1 MTSDPATTS
10 RVRTLA
16 SAATIAILFALQ
28 IASMARYLDR
38 ALDHDEAQYLHDG
51 WLMHEGRQ
59 LYRDFEEN
67 HSPLLFALFSTMVP
81 HDVTPE
87 FPRLDVIAYAERA
100 RVVIGLCGLLAV
112 AFLALVAWR
121 LTNEPLAAAIVA
133 LLIFSAGWT
142 WRMGVACAR
151 NDPPSLL
158 LFWAGA
164 FLLLDRKRHA
174 LLDGLG
180 IGCVAVGALWNPKWP
195 LASLVLGILFIV
207 RQRRRL
213 HIALIPPV
221 AMIAAT
227 LGIIASVAT
236 LRDYVLFTFRFNV
249 ALGEWFAHSPFVSA
263 YWFEG
268 ETFRYCGLPFHGW
281 IVACVLIA
289 TVPFLRA
296 RLKPYWLPFALLA
309 ATAVELR
316 FLMSWP
322 NLWPQYYL
330 LWSFS
335 AALVFAVIASTL
347 LRRNDVAM
355 VTMLTIVIIGAL
367 RIPQPDATLAQNATP
382 SWARLSF
389 LQQHLAPADTVWL
402 DALAHPVAAHDAT
415 WYWFGFGDI
424 VPFSLQYRALPRFTE
439 SELPICRAE
448 RGLDRSLRFVSF
460 PPSSLPQSQQCF
472 ARMLASKRVVRT
484 PMTNVYYVR
493 R

>member
-1 MTSDPATTS
+1 SSPSMTSDPATTS

-180 IGCVAVGALWNPKWP
+180 IGCVAVG
-195 LASLVLGILFIV
+195 
-207 RQRRRL
+207 
-213 HIALIPPV
+213 
-221 AMIAAT
+221 
-227 LGIIASVAT
+227 
-236 LRDYVLFTFRFNV
+236 
-249 ALGEWFAHSPFVSA
+249 
-263 YWFEG
+263 
-268 ETFRYCGLPFHGW
+268 
-281 IVACVLIA
+281 
-289 TVPFLRA
+289 
-296 RLKPYWLPFALLA
+296 
-309 ATAVELR
+309 
-316 FLMSWP
+316 
-322 NLWPQYYL
+322 
-330 LWSFS
+330 
-335 AALVFAVIASTL
+335 
-347 LRRNDVAM
+347 
-355 VTMLTIVIIGAL
+355 
-367 RIPQPDATLAQNATP
+367 
-382 SWARLSF
+382 
-389 LQQHLAPADTVWL
+389 
-402 DALAHPVAAHDAT
+402 
-415 WYWFGFGDI
+415 
-424 VPFSLQYRALPRFTE
+424 
-439 SELPICRAE
+439 
-448 RGLDRSLRFVSF
+448 
-460 PPSSLPQSQQCF
+460 
-472 ARMLASKRVVRT
+472 
-484 PMTNVYYVR
+484 
-493 R
+493 